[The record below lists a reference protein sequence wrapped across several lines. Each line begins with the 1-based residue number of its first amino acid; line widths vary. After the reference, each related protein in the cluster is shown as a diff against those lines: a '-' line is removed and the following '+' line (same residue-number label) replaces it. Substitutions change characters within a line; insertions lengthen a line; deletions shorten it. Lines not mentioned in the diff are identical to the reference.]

1 MIAVPVL
8 ISRRID
14 MTEQNKPVVS
24 FPGKASDIG
33 ENISGDAG
41 KGNEGDTAS
50 SKNGEGFLTEAQ
62 FDSKMDAF
70 EKKFQSRTDKA
81 TASKLKPLRQQISDI
96 NESHKQLMES
106 GVDLTDAQ
114 KATLE
119 KKRTDAIDA
128 AAEKV
133 DSTVLPDNDLIQ
145 KPTPT
150 DDGSGKG
157 EAESEAAVKVDPIV
171 AAATKI
177 MDEVGARIYEDDPE
191 AKLLK
196 ESRDTSE
203 YLANAKVAAT
213 QKAARLARDPASL
226 GMKGGA
232 SETGIMDM
240 SDSAAWDEISKTI

>member
-1 MIAVPVL
+1 
-8 ISRRID
+8 
-14 MTEQNKPVVS
+14 MTKQNKPVVS
-24 FPGKASDIG
+24 FPGKASDSG

-41 KGNEGDTAS
+41 KGSEGDTAS
-50 SKNGEGFLTEAQ
+50 SANGEKYLTEAQ
-62 FDSKMDAF
+62 VDSKIS
-70 EKKFQSRTDKA
+70 ESVKIFQSRSDKA
-81 TASKLKPLRQQISDI
+81 TDSKIMPLRQQISEI
-96 NESHKQLMES
+96 NTSHKQLLES

-133 DSTVLPDNDLIQ
+133 DPNELSDNDLIQ
-145 KPTPT
+145 KPPPK

-157 EAESEAAVKVDPIV
+157 DAEPEAKAVDPIV

-191 AKLLK
+191 AELLK
-196 ESRDTSE
+196 ASRDTSE

-213 QKAARLARDPASL
+213 QKLARLDRDPASL
-226 GMKGGA
+226 GMKGSA
-232 SETGIMDM
+232 SETSIMDM
-240 SDSAAWDEISKTI
+240 DSGAEWDEVKKTL